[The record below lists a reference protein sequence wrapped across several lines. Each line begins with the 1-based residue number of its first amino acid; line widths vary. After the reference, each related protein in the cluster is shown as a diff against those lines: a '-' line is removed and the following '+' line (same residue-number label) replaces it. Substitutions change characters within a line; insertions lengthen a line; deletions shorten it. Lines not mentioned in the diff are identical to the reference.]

1 MKETIGMKIKIK
13 GMTCDNCA
21 RTVKRLFSEIEG
33 VEEVKVDLESG
44 WAEVRTSH
52 EVSDQAFEL
61 ALEDTAYEVVR
72 IER

>member
-1 MKETIGMKIKIK
+1 MTIVQGQL
-13 GMTCDNCA
+13 
-21 RTVKRLFSEIEG
+21 TVKRLFSEIEG

-52 EVSDQAFEL
+52 KVPDQAFEL
-61 ALEDTAYEVVR
+61 ALEDTAYEVIR